1 MRLLTRVLTG
11 LVAVGLVLVTPSGT
25 PAQPLDKAAMQQFML
40 TAEIVEAVPI
50 EKGATNPWRLTL
62 SDGATTHD
70 VAFQS
75 VNERRDRARLGSREE
90 FNFVDAYRYN
100 IAAYQL
106 AELLGIDHMM
116 PVTVERGWDGKRGA
130 MTWWIDDVMMDE
142 QVRLAER
149 RWAPDMEALN
159 QQYLRMLVFAELV
172 YDTDRNKGNILYT
185 SDWKLWMIDFSRAFR
200 IWGEL
205 RAPQNVW
212 RCDRDLLERM
222 RGLTR
227 ALLEEHTGDYLHA
240 GEMDAVLK
248 RRDLLVDHFE
258 SLIEQ
263 NGEQLVLY

>member
-1 MRLLTRVLTG
+1 
-11 LVAVGLVLVTPSGT
+11 
-25 PAQPLDKAAMQQFML
+25 
-40 TAEIVEAVPI
+40 
-50 EKGATNPWRLTL
+50 
-62 SDGATTHD
+62 
-70 VAFQS
+70 
-75 VNERRDRARLGSREE
+75 
-90 FNFVDAYRYN
+90 
-100 IAAYQL
+100 
-106 AELLGIDHMM
+106 MM

-205 RAPQNVW
+205 RAPRNGLAV
-212 RCDRDLLERM
+212 RSRPARADARTDPRTA
-222 RGLTR
+222 RGAHGRL
-227 ALLEEHTGDYLHA
+227 LHA